1 MQRESHGIS
10 VYITSD
16 HVSTC
21 LPLICGLV
29 VKRAVSKTS
38 WLLHLFWLLQGLAGS
53 SASLS
58 SFLMYAVAASFPLG
72 CCEKLVNP
80 YIKYENIVELIVSI
94 QIQASSLILFSW
106 LFICNSSDPSIRSSS
121 ATRFLVYLSLFWT
134 PLYIY
139 FGISLCLSLFL
150 TLTPLDHEKVIV
162 FSFMLS
168 IYFTNFSMY
177 SCMGVCTCTCN
188 RRSLLLWVLCIII
201 YLPFSFPFLSFLV
214 AGWSQFI
221 FIIVHKT

>member
-1 MQRESHGIS
+1 MQRESHGIP

-106 LFICNSSDPSIRSSS
+106 LFICNSSDPSIRFLLLGSWFIFPFSELHCIFILAFHS
-121 ATRFLVYLSLFWT
+121 AFHCFLLSL
-134 PLYIY
+134 PLI
-139 FGISLCLSLFL
+139 
-150 TLTPLDHEKVIV
+150 
-162 FSFMLS
+162 M
-168 IYFTNFSMY
+168 
-177 SCMGVCTCTCN
+177 
-188 RRSLLLWVLCIII
+188 RR
-201 YLPFSFPFLSFLV
+201 
-214 AGWSQFI
+214 
-221 FIIVHKT
+221 